1 MSQHRKWP
9 WTWLRFLILKIAPQL
24 NMPVRRP
31 SRVWPTD
38 NTWVMISILSTL
50 LCWNALKFSFPW
62 GYEMCVYKSETRV
75 WCLLQSLLTLVL
87 RRGLQLRLEI
97 DDSATLAGQQVL
109 PQGYSG
115 LCLPSARVTGMYR
128 CTWLS
133 CGCWELNSS
142 CHACFPSTWPSE
154 PFHIMFAQH
163 ISFFLKN
170 QALFFL

>member
-1 MSQHRKWP
+1 
-9 WTWLRFLILKIAPQL
+9 
-24 NMPVRRP
+24 MPVRRP

-50 LCWNALKFSFPW
+50 LWWNALKCSFPW
-62 GYEMCVYKSETRV
+62 ASELCVYTSETQV
-75 WCLLQSLLTLVL
+75 PQLLSILVL
-87 RRGLQLRLEI
+87 WRGLQPRLEL
-97 DDSATLAGQQVL
+97 DDSARLAGQQAL

-115 LCLPSARVTGMYR
+115 LCLLSARVTGMYR

-133 CGCWELNSS
+133 CGCWGLNSG
-142 CHACFPSTWPSE
+142 CHACSPSTWPSE

-170 QALFFL
+170 QALFFFFFL